1 MSSLSELINA
11 PFCKQYGSTTSSAS
25 LTSAVSMSRSLEWS
39 VASSKILK
47 ASRTRTASRLPVPFV
62 SDEVLDEP
70 NQRFRVVLHN
80 VNPPR
85 RLKLDVNSFTK
96 GLGGGVEKD
105 GFRYSYS
112 HAPATVKVIECDG
125 VKQVALVVMRMD
137 IGDF

>member
-1 MSSLSELINA
+1 MHHSI
-11 PFCKQYGSTTSSAS
+11 
-25 LTSAVSMSRSLEWS
+25 
-39 VASSKILK
+39 
-47 ASRTRTASRLPVPFV
+47 TAPFV

-70 NQRFRVVLHN
+70 NQRFRVVLLN
-80 VNPPR
+80 ANFSL

-112 HAPATVKVIECDG
+112 HAPATVKVIEGDG
-125 VKQVALVVMRMD
+125 VKQVALVVLRLD